1 MHDVDCVDCGFDG
14 MGWDGMGIGVCVVF
28 AGEEWDDEWDEDMR
42 T

>member
-1 MHDVDCVDCGFDG
+1 MCMMWIVWIVDS